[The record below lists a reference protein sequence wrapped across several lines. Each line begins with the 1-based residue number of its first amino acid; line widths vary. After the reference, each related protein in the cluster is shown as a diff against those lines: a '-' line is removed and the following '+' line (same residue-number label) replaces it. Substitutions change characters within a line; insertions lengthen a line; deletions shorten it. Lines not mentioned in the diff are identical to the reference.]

1 MTVPKCSKWCCLFFA
16 AIQAQA
22 LTFDLQAFQD
32 SPVALTTYSSSM
44 LRSEGGRRQFVTVKN
59 VSDKAAI
66 ALLFQ
71 LTLPGTARDEIVSLE
86 RVSVVFRP
94 HETKRLSVNVE
105 DVWTRLQN
113 SGGSGAT
120 NRKPVMSIVAVEFMD
135 GSLWNAP
142 TAGAHR

>member
-1 MTVPKCSKWCCLFFA
+1 LLKSYKWCCLFFA

-22 LTFDLQAFQD
+22 VTFDLQAFQD
-32 SPVALTTYSSSM
+32 SPVVLTTYNSAM

-66 ALLFQ
+66 ALLVQ
-71 LTLPGTARDEIVSLE
+71 LTLPGTSRDEIVSLE

-113 SGGSGAT
+113 TGGSGAAT
-120 NRKPVMSIVAVEFMD
+120 RKPAMSIVAVEFID

-142 TAGAHR
+142 TGGGRR

>member
-1 MTVPKCSKWCCLFFA
+1 MTVLRSCGRCCLFFA

-22 LTFDLQAFQD
+22 VTFDLHTFQD
-32 SPVALTTYSSSM
+32 CPVVLTTYSPSM
-44 LRSEGGRRQFVTVKN
+44 LRSEGGRRQFVTAKN
-59 VSDKAAI
+59 VSDKVAV

-71 LTLPGTARDEIVSLE
+71 LTVPGTPRDEIVSLE

-94 HETKRLSVNVE
+94 RETKRLSVNVE

-113 SGGSGAT
+113 SSSSGAT
-120 NRKPVMSIVAVEFMD
+120 ARKPVMSIVAVEFMD

-142 TAGAHR
+142 TGGGHR